1 MRNEP
6 TKITSVACFFSM
18 QNKTVSRITLTS
30 SEIKEGFE
38 GYFYWR
44 KVKSFQKDGDT
55 RCPSFNVLAMRARI

>member
-1 MRNEP
+1 
-6 TKITSVACFFSM
+6 M

-30 SEIKEGFE
+30 SEIKGGFE
-38 GYFYWR
+38 GYFCWR